1 MKENE
6 HCVTRVVKH
15 RARGPEVA
23 PQGIH
28 FGPLDDSEKCECR
41 TKHPISLI
49 IELCPDVG
57 PVRVLET
64 P

>member
-15 RARGPEVA
+15 RACGPEVA
-23 PQGIH
+23 PQGIQ
-28 FGPLDDSEKCECR
+28 FGPLDDSGTCECR

-49 IELCPDVG
+49 IAL
-57 PVRVLET
+57 VLT
-64 P
+64 WVQ